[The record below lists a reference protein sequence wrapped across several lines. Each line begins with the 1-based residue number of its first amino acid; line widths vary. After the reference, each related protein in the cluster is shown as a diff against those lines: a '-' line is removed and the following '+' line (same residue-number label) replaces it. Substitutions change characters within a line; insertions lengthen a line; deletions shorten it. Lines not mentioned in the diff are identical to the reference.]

1 MLINVWFSGIHTK
14 KCSFLDHVRP
24 QKIMFSHV
32 NFLFFAYFAS
42 EKCSFMNHT
51 CSRSTSCTVSQQ
63 TQFQKGMQCT
73 DNKHYININL
83 E

>member
-51 CSRSTSCTVSQQ
+51 CSRSTSWHSIP
-63 TQFQKGMQCT
+63 T
-73 DNKHYININL
+73 DAISEGHTMHRQ
-83 E
+83 